1 MTYEAG
7 PVHVR
12 FPTLVAF
19 IRFLSSVKS
28 LMPNKGAVVFE
39 IFPTFA
45 ASKGLFSS
53 VNFQVLIQISLLDEG
68 LLTLTTLKRLFSSVY
83 PPVSNKQRLTIEGF
97 ATVVTFAIPLL
108 TGSGL
113 SSLGTLGSLH
123 STVSHMMPV
132 KPGESVAVHCIVCA
146 L

>member
-28 LMPNKGAVVFE
+28 LMSNKGAAVFE
-39 IFPTFA
+39 FFPTFA

-53 VNFQVLIQISLLDEG
+53 VNFQVLIQVSLLDEG
-68 LLTLTTLKRLFSSVY
+68 LLTFATLKRLFSSVY
-83 PPVSNKQRLTIEGF
+83 PPVSNKQRPAVEGF
-97 ATVVTFAIPLL
+97 ATVGAALVIPLL
-108 TGSGL
+108 TVSGL
-113 SSLGTLGSLH
+113 SFLGAPGLPPI
-123 STVSHMMPV
+123 TVSRMMPE
-132 KPGESVAVHCIVCA
+132 KP
-146 L
+146 